1 MKYFSMNFKKEMNI
15 ENTSDKMKEITYKLK
30 KSWNEKFVIFNMISG
45 KKKNLC
51 LISLILNTD
60 LKAKNREIRETIFYA
75 ILVVEI
81 YA

>member
-15 ENTSDKMKEITYKLK
+15 ENTIDKMKEITYKLK